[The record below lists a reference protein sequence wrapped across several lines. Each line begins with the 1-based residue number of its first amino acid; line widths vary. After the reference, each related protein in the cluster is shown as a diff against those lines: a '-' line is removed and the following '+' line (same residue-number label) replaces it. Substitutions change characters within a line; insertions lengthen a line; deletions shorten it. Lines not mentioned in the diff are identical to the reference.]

1 MHSIW
6 IRPLL
11 LVAVA
16 TVLAGCATSKE
27 ELMPHGGRTM
37 QDLALGRPSISRS
50 GLKRRAPLSVSGDDE
65 TGYLSELD
73 EIARTGL
80 TPAERLLEKYHGE
93 WQGDLSR
100 IFVDQAY

>member
-37 QDLALGRPSISRS
+37 QDIWHQQAGDA
-50 GLKRRAPLSVSGDDE
+50 RRQHV
-65 TGYLSELD
+65 
-73 EIARTGL
+73 
-80 TPAERLLEKYHGE
+80 
-93 WQGDLSR
+93 
-100 IFVDQAY
+100 